1 MISLRVRSLGLCVA
15 AAALCALSAS
25 ASARA
30 DTVTDWNAHAVNA
43 LVTTAGQS
51 PTVSTVHLAMVH
63 GAVYDAVNSIDERYE
78 PYLVAARA
86 RDWYSK
92 DAATATAAYRV
103 LSNIVPGQ
111 QATLGPLYEASL
123 AAIPAGRAKE
133 GGIAVGE
140 IAAASMLAA
149 RTGDGRGGA
158 YRFPAP
164 ATPTETWPVGQWRPV
179 LPAFGN
185 DPGAWVKD
193 VEPFLIRDAT
203 RYGGPAP
210 DPLTSKRYTRDFEEV
225 KSVGALDST
234 TRTADQT
241 DQARFW
247 AEGPQPWTR
256 VARALAI
263 DRDLRSIESARMF
276 AMLYTTGADSLISVW
291 NGKARWQFWR
301 PVTAIREAGRDG
313 NPATAADAAWLP
325 LINTPG
331 YPDQP
336 SGLSAVSA
344 AMAEALEEVFG
355 KRVRFSA
362 TSISSNTTRS
372 YRSFAEAVDEVVD
385 ARVYSGIHFRK
396 ADVDGEEVGEN
407 VAEDGLD
414 RYFERERR

>member
-1 MISLRVRSLGLCVA
+1 MPTLRVRSLGLCMA
-15 AAALCALSAS
+15 AAALIALSAS

-30 DTVTDWNAHAVNA
+30 DAVTDWNAHSVNA

-78 PYLVAARA
+78 PYLVEVRA

-92 DAATATAAYRV
+92 DAAAATAAYRV
-103 LSNIVPGQ
+103 LTSIVPSQ

-123 AAIPAGRAKE
+123 AAIPAGRAKD
-133 GGIAVGE
+133 GGVAVGE

-164 ATPTETWPVGQWRPV
+164 ATPADPWNAGEWRPV

-185 DPGAWVKD
+185 DPSAWIKD
-193 VEPFLIRDAT
+193 VKPFLIRDPA

-210 DPLTSKRYTRDFEEV
+210 DPLTSQSYAREFAEV
-225 KSVGALDST
+225 MSVGALNSA

-256 VARALAI
+256 VARQLAI
-263 DRDLRSIESARMF
+263 DRGLRSVEAARMF
-276 AMLYTTGADSLISVW
+276 AMLYTTGADSLIAVW
-291 NGKARWQFWR
+291 NAKARWLSWR
-301 PVTAIREAGRDG
+301 PITAIREADRDG
-313 NPATAADAAWLP
+313 NPATEADPTWLP

-331 YPDQP
+331 YPEQP

-344 AMAEALEEVFG
+344 AMCAALEEVFG

-372 YRSFAEAVDEVVD
+372 FRSFEDAVDEVID

-396 ADVDGEEVGEN
+396 ADEDGEAVGEQ
-407 VAEDGLD
+407 VAEHGLD
-414 RYFERERR
+414 RYFERERH

>member
-1 MISLRVRSLGLCVA
+1 
-15 AAALCALSAS
+15 
-25 ASARA
+25 
-30 DTVTDWNAHAVNA
+30 
-43 LVTTAGQS
+43 
-51 PTVSTVHLAMVH
+51 
-63 GAVYDAVNSIDERYE
+63 
-78 PYLVAARA
+78 
-86 RDWYSK
+86 
-92 DAATATAAYRV
+92 
-103 LSNIVPGQ
+103 
-111 QATLGPLYEASL
+111 
-123 AAIPAGRAKE
+123 
-133 GGIAVGE
+133 
-140 IAAASMLAA
+140 MLAA

-164 ATPTETWPVGQWRPV
+164 ATPNDPWNAGQWRPV

-193 VEPFLIRDAT
+193 VKPFLIRDPA

-210 DPLTSKRYTRDFEEV
+210 DALTSSSYAREFAEV
-225 KSVGALDST
+225 KALGALNSA

-256 VARALAI
+256 VARRLAI
-263 DRDLRSIESARMF
+263 DRDLRSVDSARMF
-276 AMLYTTGADSLISVW
+276 AMLYTTGADSLIAVW
-291 NGKARWQFWR
+291 NGKARWLAWR
-301 PVTAIREAGRDG
+301 PITAIREADRDG
-313 NPATAADAAWLP
+313 NPATEADPTWLP

-331 YPDQP
+331 YPEQP

-344 AMAEALEEVFG
+344 AMCAALEEVFG

-372 YRSFAEAVDEVVD
+372 FRSFEDAVDEVID

-396 ADVDGEEVGEN
+396 ADEDGEAVGKQ
-407 VAEDGLD
+407 VAEHSLA